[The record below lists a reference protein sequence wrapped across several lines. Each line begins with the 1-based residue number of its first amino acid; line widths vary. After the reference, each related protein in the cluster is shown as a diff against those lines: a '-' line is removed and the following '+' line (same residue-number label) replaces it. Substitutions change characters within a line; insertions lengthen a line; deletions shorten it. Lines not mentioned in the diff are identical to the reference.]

1 MVNVLYTT
9 ERSFNSRSRHEIFR
23 YKTPGSNEEKP
34 AVTQRMSEAN
44 LLTETLKLSA
54 ENGNTQVKYQY
65 LEIWKITSCSRLS
78 VWGRGGWNVSL
89 WCLMSD
95 LLRPS
100 KYCTCVQT
108 GGTSTWCEYLHFYP
122 ELHFRGKKS
131 VFTQLRLSDSFNFQ
145 ITLQYIFWGGTTFRG
160 GLIHVWCSGECLW
173 QQDGV
178 CVSKQTTACVFMVM
192 KEQQCNSTTRR
203 KKMHVIQT
211 QYSVF
216 GLSLI
221 FRLKSYILSLMMS
234 DLSLVLVNINTSLSS
249 TSGSEGLL

>member
-1 MVNVLYTT
+1 MSPSGVWCQTYWDPASTALVYKLEVLLLDVNIYIFIQSYT
-9 ERSFNSRSRHEIFR
+9 
-23 YKTPGSNEEKP
+23 
-34 AVTQRMSEAN
+34 SEA
-44 LLTETLKLSA
+44 
-54 ENGNTQVKYQY
+54 
-65 LEIWKITSCSRLS
+65 
-78 VWGRGGWNVSL
+78 
-89 WCLMSD
+89 
-95 LLRPS
+95 
-100 KYCTCVQT
+100 
-108 GGTSTWCEYLHFYP
+108 
-122 ELHFRGKKS
+122 KKS

-173 QQDGV
+173 QQDGM
-178 CVSKQTTACVFMVM
+178 CVSKQTTVCVFMVM

-234 DLSLVLVNINTSLSS
+234 NLSLVLVNINTSLSS